1 MYFLSFLSVDK
12 NMNYSDLRGSAISA
26 SHPLKVA
33 YFKISP
39 IVTDNLFV
47 RFRKPFRCDKYLMK
61 ILFPIRS
68 NQIYRPNKHF
78 KIFSKIATV
87 ETTNNHIQVYTLNG
101 FALPILAH
109 TACKGSYSK
118 CD

>member
-26 SHPLKVA
+26 SHPLKVT

-47 RFRKPFRCDKYLMK
+47 RFRKPFRCDKYLCHENSCPSPTCRK
-61 ILFPIRS
+61 VSVVLKWLECTGYI
-68 NQIYRPNKHF
+68 
-78 KIFSKIATV
+78 
-87 ETTNNHIQVYTLNG
+87 
-101 FALPILAH
+101 
-109 TACKGSYSK
+109 
-118 CD
+118 